1 MSHIF
6 VTGAAGFIG
15 ARICEMLSEEGIRV
29 SGIDNFSPTYDIALK
44 NYRLN
49 KLRQLPEFTFCPGDI
64 TDFDLLTQIFEKNKF
79 DAVINIA
86 GIPGVRL
93 SVENPWLFLEANTK
107 GALNLLE
114 ACHRYDVE
122 KYIQASTS
130 SVYGKDAPFPTP
142 ETADSSHPLQPYSS
156 SKKGAETMAYA
167 YHYLYGI
174 DVTVT
179 RFFTVYGPAGRPDMA
194 MFRFIK
200 WISEGTPL
208 KVNGDGTQ
216 TRGFTYVDDIAQG
229 TILALKKVGYEIV
242 NLGGHESIS
251 INDLIHRLE
260 DIIGKK
266 AIVDYRPIF
275 KADML
280 ANLADVTKARTL
292 LNWNPQ
298 ITLEEGL
305 QRTVAWHQ
313 QEQSWLR
320 NIKID

>member
-1 MSHIF
+1 MNHIF

-15 ARICEMLSEEGIRV
+15 ARICEMLSEEGIQV
-29 SGIDNFSPTYDIALK
+29 TGIDNFSPTYDIALK

-49 KLRQLPEFTFCPGDI
+49 KLQQLPEFSFYPGDI

-114 ACHRYDVE
+114 VCRRNDVG
-122 KYIQASTS
+122 KFIQASTS

-167 YHYLYGI
+167 YHYLYGL

-194 MFRFIK
+194 IFRFIK

-216 TRGFTYVDDIAQG
+216 TRGFTYIDDIAQG

-242 NLGGHESIS
+242 NLGGHESVS

-266 AIVDYRPIF
+266 AIIDYRPIF

-292 LNWNPQ
+292 LNWNPR
-298 ITLEEGL
+298 INLDEGL